1 MYTLRTLVAFLALI
15 FQDGKRLQFEVA
27 SVKPAAPDQR
37 GRSIRPSPG
46 GRVTISNMPLKE
58 LMTLAWRIQP
68 FQVVGGPPWLD
79 SAPFDISAKA
89 QDTLKE
95 GDMQL
100 LLQSLIED
108 RFQVVHHKETR
119 ELPIYAV
126 VMARKDGRLGP
137 KLVETKE
144 GSCKVVDPA
153 KPEPP
158 PAPGQPLPRLCG
170 QMQAG
175 LKMIRAVGIEISL
188 LTPMLSRL
196 LGRTV
201 VDKTGL
207 KGKYDVDIEWTFDE
221 AIVIQLP
228 PDAPKPAS
236 DGAGPSIFTA
246 LQEQLGLKLES
257 QKGPVEVLVIDRA
270 EKPSEN

>member
-1 MYTLRTLVAFLALI
+1 MYTLRAVVALLI
-15 FQDGKRLQFEVA
+15 LTFQVEKRLEFEVA
-27 SVKPAAPDQR
+27 SIKPAAPDAR

-68 FQVVGGPPWLD
+68 YQIVGGPPWLD
-79 SAPFDISAKA
+79 SAAFDISAKA

-119 ELPIYAV
+119 ELPIYALV
-126 VMARKDGRLGP
+126 VARKDGRLGP
-137 KLVETKE
+137 KLTETKE
-144 GSCKVVDPA
+144 GGCTTLDPA
-153 KPEPP
+153 RPQPP
-158 PAPGQPLPRLCG
+158 PEPGQPLPRNCG

-175 LKMIRAVGIEISL
+175 LKMIRAVGIQMSL

-207 KGKYDVDIEWTFDE
+207 TGKYDLDIEWTFDE
-221 AIVIQLP
+221 AIVLQLP
-228 PDAPKPAS
+228 PDVPKPVS
-236 DGAGPSIFTA
+236 DGSGPSIFTA

-270 EKPSEN
+270 EKPTEN